1 MSRDSNPTCPLLQ
14 QFAQDLKIAGLS
26 EITQEFYCRVTRKFT
41 EACKKR
47 PDQATEDD
55 VYTLG
60 LRLQEG
66 LFLQPRD
73 IDSQRMLVHIHRG
86 KGAKDRLIPPP

>member
-1 MSRDSNPTCPLLQ
+1 MSRDSNPDCPLLQ
-14 QFAQDLKIAGLS
+14 QFAQDFKIAGLS
-26 EITQEFYCRVTRKFT
+26 ERTRESYCRATRKFT
-41 EACKKR
+41 DACKQR

-66 LFLQPRD
+66 LFLQPKD

-86 KGAKDRLIPPP
+86 KGAKDRLIPSP